1 VIHGHVTILKAINLA
16 VNVAVVLKD
25 QKHLKKQELKM
36 SDLKQYSAVIGG
48 IAIRWCPKCQIY
60 NSGNYCN
67 ICGGKL
73 EEKKPMEKE
82 CPCCGGS
89 GKIPYYPHPSIPMY
103 TYMNYNNDE
112 NSTNAFN
119 PYNISE

>member
-1 VIHGHVTILKAINLA
+1 
-16 VNVAVVLKD
+16 
-25 QKHLKKQELKM
+25 M
-36 SDLKQYSAVIGG
+36 SDLKPYSAVIGG

-103 TYMNYNNDE
+103 TYMNYNRLTTKHQQQYKYETTIMSLVPNSNPSNRPRLKDE
-112 NSTNAFN
+112 INHRPVVLTF
-119 PYNISE
+119 I